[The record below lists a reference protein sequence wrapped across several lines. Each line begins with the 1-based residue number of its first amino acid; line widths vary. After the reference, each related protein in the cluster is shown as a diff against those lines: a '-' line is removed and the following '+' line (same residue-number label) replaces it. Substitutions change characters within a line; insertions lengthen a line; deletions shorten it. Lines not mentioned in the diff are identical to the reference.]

1 MYLKSVKLNKINS
14 MKTKIFLFIALI
26 ISVLVNAQ
34 ERTITG
40 KVTDETGAGLPGVIV
55 QIKKSN
61 VGVTTDSL
69 GKFSINVKNSDKI
82 LIFSFVGYAHSEATI
97 GNKTIM
103 LITMKADS
111 KALEEVVVTGYGVQ
125 KKKDFTGSTSVL
137 KSEESKANIKMVAP
151 LLQGKSAGIMIRG
164 TNAPPQNYPQPAAHL
179 EYDTEHNNS
188 EEYKSEKE
196 IGFKA
201 TDKDPQT
208 TFSIDVDRAAYSN
221 VRRFI
226 NNGQMPPKDAVRI
239 EEMINYF
246 DYNYAQP
253 KGKDPINIETEISDS
268 PWNKGLKILH
278 IGLQAKTIPTD
289 NLPASNLVFLID
301 VSGSM
306 NEINRLPLVK
316 TAFKLLTDQLREQD
330 HVSIVVYA
338 GAAGL
343 VLPPTSGKD
352 KTKIKD
358 ALDNLSAGG
367 STAGGAGIE
376 LAYKTALENF
386 VKGGNNRVILATD
399 GDFNVGISS
408 DGDLEKLVENKRKS
422 GIFLSVLGFGMGNYK
437 DSKMETLS
445 DKGNGNYAYIDNLS
459 EAEKV
464 FVKEFGGTLF
474 TVAKD
479 VKLQLEFNPKYVKA
493 YRLIGYEN
501 RALANEDFK
510 NDVKDAGE
518 MGSGHTVTAIYE
530 IIPSGVESSFLPDKL
545 KYQQFTQT
553 FMGSNSEEVCTVKI
567 RYKQPDA
574 DKSVQMEE
582 IVKDTHVALEKT
594 SENFRFSVAVAE
606 FGLLLRSSD
615 FKGSANYEQ
624 VINLAK
630 NAFGK
635 DSEGYRAEFLKL
647 VKTTKLLDKTTNRE
661 VAKGEE

>member
-1 MYLKSVKLNKINS
+1 MESASSIQNIKIKNMKAKL
-14 MKTKIFLFIALI
+14 FLLLALI
-26 ISVLVNAQ
+26 LSISVNAQ
-34 ERTITG
+34 ERIISG
-40 KVTDETGAGLPGVIV
+40 KVIDETGSAIPGVNISV
-55 QIKKSN
+55 KETSQTTVSDVNGKYSIKVATK
-61 VGVTTDSL
+61 DA
-69 GKFSINVKNSDKI
+69 I
-82 LIFSFVGYAHSEATI
+82 LQFSFVGFVTQNIKVKEK
-97 GNKTIM
+97 KTINVTLKEDIKSLQEVIVSGNDVM
-103 LITMKADS
+103 MQGRVAGVSVSSNVKTKA
-111 KALEEVVVTGYGVQ
+111 
-125 KKKDFTGSTSVL
+125 
-137 KSEESKANIKMVAP
+137 KMSAAGGTYATHMMPAP
-151 LLQGKSAGIMIRG
+151 AMPPRM
-164 TNAPPQNYPQPAAHL
+164 APEAISDN
-179 EYDTEHNNS
+179 
-188 EEYKSEKE
+188 EEYKDEKE

-208 TFSIDVDRAAYSN
+208 TFSIDVDRAAYTN

-226 NNGQMPPKDAVRI
+226 MQNGQLPPKEAVRI

-278 IGLQAKTIPTD
+278 IGLQVKTIPTD

-306 NEINRLPLVK
+306 SDPNKLPLVK
-316 TAFKLLTDQLREQD
+316 TAFKLLTDQLREKD
-330 HVSIVVYA
+330 KVAIVVYA

-343 VLPPTSGKD
+343 LLPPTSGKE
-352 KTKIKD
+352 KNKIKD

-376 LAYKTALENF
+376 LAYKTAFENF
-386 VKGGNNRVILATD
+386 VKDGNNRVILATD
-399 GDFNVGISS
+399 GDFNVGVSS
-408 DGDLEKLVENKRKS
+408 NDDLEKLVENKRKS

-445 DKGNGNYAYIDNLS
+445 DKGNGNYAYIDNLL

-510 NDVKDAGE
+510 NDLKDAGE

-530 IIPSGVESSFLPDKL
+530 IIPAGVESAFLPDKL
-545 KYQQFTQT
+545 KYQQLTNT
-553 FMGSNSEEVCTVKI
+553 VVGTNSNEVCTVKI
-567 RYKQPDA
+567 RYKQPDE
-574 DKSVQMEE
+574 DKSVQMETV
-582 IVKDTHVALEKT
+582 VKDTNNALDKT

-624 VINLAK
+624 IENLAK
-630 NAFGK
+630 NAIGR
-635 DSEGYRAEFLKL
+635 DSEGYRAEFLRL
-647 VKTTKLLDKTTNRE
+647 VKTAKLLDKTENLE
-661 VAKGEE
+661 VANKDNK

>member
-1 MYLKSVKLNKINS
+1 
-14 MKTKIFLFIALI
+14 MKAKIFLAIALI
-26 ISVLVNAQ
+26 ISFLVNAQ

-40 KVTDETGAGLPGVIV
+40 KVTDEFGTALPGTLVK
-55 QIKKSN
+55 IKERN
-61 VGVTTDSL
+61 AGVTTDSL
-69 GKFSINVKNSDKI
+69 GKFSINVKKQDKA
-82 LIFSFVGYAHSEATI
+82 LVFSFVGYAHSEIEI
-97 GNKTIM
+97 GSKTII
-103 LITMKADS
+103 LVTMQTDT
-111 KALEEVVVTGYGVQ
+111 KALNEVIVTGYGTQ
-125 KKKDFTGSTSVL
+125 RKKDFMGGVSTMQTQQNNQ
-137 KSEESKANIKMVAP
+137 KIKMTEP
-151 LLQGKSAGIMIRG
+151 LIQGRAAGISIKG
-164 TNAPPQNYPQPAAHL
+164 TNNYPVPMSAPMDS
-179 EYDTEHNNS
+179 ESNT
-188 EEYKSEKE
+188 EEYKGEKE

-208 TFSIDVDRAAYSN
+208 TFSIDVDRAAYTN

-226 NNGQMPPKDAVRI
+226 MQNGQLPPKDAVRI

-306 NEINRLPLVK
+306 NQSNKLPLVK

-343 VLPPTSGKD
+343 VLPPTSGKE
-352 KTKIKD
+352 KNKIKD
-358 ALDNLSAGG
+358 ALENLSAGG

-376 LAYKTALENF
+376 LAYKTAMENF

-399 GDFNVGISS
+399 GDFNVGVSS
-408 DGDLEKLVENKRKS
+408 NEGLEKLVETKRKS

-445 DKGNGNYAYIDNLS
+445 DKGNGNYAYIDNLL

-510 NDVKDAGE
+510 NDAKDAGE

-530 IIPSGVESSFLPDKL
+530 IIPAGVESTFLPDKL
-545 KYQQFTQT
+545 KYQQFTNT
-553 FMGSNSEEVCTVKI
+553 IAGTTSNEVCTVKI

-582 IVKDTHVALEKT
+582 VVKDTHTTIEKT

-606 FGLLLRSSD
+606 FGLLLRNSD
-615 FKGSANYEQ
+615 FKGSANFEQ
-624 VINLAK
+624 VIAL
-630 NAFGK
+630 GK
-635 DSEGYRAEFLKL
+635 TAIGNDAEGYRAEFLKL
-647 VKTTKLLDKTTNRE
+647 VKTAKLLDKTSERLS
-661 VAKGEE
+661 AKE